1 MLEYIIGLIV
11 TIFIIF
17 ISFFTGNSRRQKISQ
32 IGPNSTAN
40 SAINSTTILPPQN
53 APETTFK
60 DLNTSYEDKIA
71 HLEGPQDAPGVEG
84 NNPIVQEEHIKASK
98 HTSKRKVRF
107 SSRRKER
114 IIDRSGKIID
124 RIGKT

>member
-17 ISFFTGNSRRQKISQ
+17 ISFFMGNSRRKIRADSA
-32 IGPNSTAN
+32 PRTATMPVQ
-40 SAINSTTILPPQN
+40 TT
-53 APETTFK
+53 PEIAFK

-71 HLEGPQDAPGVEG
+71 HLEGPQDAPGTEG

-114 IIDRSGKIID
+114 IIDRNGKIID